1 MAWNKTHRHILED
14 NRRTHIHWTRDDGK
28 GGSHVCHNICARVVD
43 QCLEKGH
50 RKKQDWV
57 FFLRL
62 RCPRKKCVVGET
74 VAGTTRLDVMRTFL
88 LAEMDQAKV
97 AL

>member
-1 MAWNKTHRHILED
+1 MFGKRTQKKTGL
-14 NRRTHIHWTRDDGK
+14 G
-28 GGSHVCHNICARVVD
+28 V
-43 QCLEKGH
+43 
-50 RKKQDWV
+50 
-57 FFLRL
+57 FLRL